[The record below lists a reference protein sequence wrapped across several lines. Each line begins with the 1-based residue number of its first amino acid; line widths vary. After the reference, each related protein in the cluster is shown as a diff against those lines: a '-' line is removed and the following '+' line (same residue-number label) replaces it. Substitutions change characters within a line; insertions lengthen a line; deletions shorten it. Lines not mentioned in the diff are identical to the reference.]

1 MTSAVMTRVPAST
14 GVAPRVALVALAVP
28 LSLQHRLRACGS
40 TVGRVA
46 LRTAASPASPW
57 RAHCGAASCDCAAG
71 VLTPMSISTR
81 SGRTVTLA
89 SPVTRI
95 EDTGA
100 AGVCARAGE
109 TATAH
114 ASVTATRQR
123 MFSRAQPMGIFYACF
138 VRQFIV
144 WAGEARML
152 IRRGIQ
158 RHMAS
163 AEIHVAPDRFEV
175 SSGEAL
181 LVAELRSAIAVC
193 VYDADEEAGA
203 LLHLRCI
210 VRHSKPADVTD
221 TTLATELLLLHR
233 CLESLRESAPAA
245 RCLQARIVVHLAD
258 TPQVN
263 PACDIVIKLVRH
275 YLEDAGVQ
283 VLPEDIAAGPVR
295 TLRFRPAMG
304 WVHTRA

>member
-1 MTSAVMTRVPAST
+1 MHM
-14 GVAPRVALVALAVP
+14 
-28 LSLQHRLRACGS
+28 
-40 TVGRVA
+40 
-46 LRTAASPASPW
+46 
-57 RAHCGAASCDCAAG
+57 
-71 VLTPMSISTR
+71 
-81 SGRTVTLA
+81 
-89 SPVTRI
+89 
-95 EDTGA
+95 
-100 AGVCARAGE
+100 
-109 TATAH
+109 
-114 ASVTATRQR
+114 
-123 MFSRAQPMGIFYACF
+123 
-138 VRQFIV
+138 
-144 WAGEARML
+144 
-152 IRRGIQ
+152 RRGLQ
-158 RHMAS
+158 RCMAS
-163 AEIHVAPDRFEV
+163 SEIHVAPDRFEV

-181 LVAELRSAIAVC
+181 LTAELRSAIAVC

-245 RCLQARIVVHLAD
+245 RIVAHLVD

-283 VLPEDIAAGPVR
+283 VLPEDIAAGPAR
-295 TLRFRPAMG
+295 TLRFRPSMG